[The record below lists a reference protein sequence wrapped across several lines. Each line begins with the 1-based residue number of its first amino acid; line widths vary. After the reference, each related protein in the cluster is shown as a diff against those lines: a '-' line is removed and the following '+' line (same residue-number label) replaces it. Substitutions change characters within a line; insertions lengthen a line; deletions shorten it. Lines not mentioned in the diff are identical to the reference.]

1 VVACLFA
8 AACSS
13 EPANLRVWTPEDHAH
28 PPETQIDPN
37 RVPQLER
44 PDLTVGE
51 LLWQR
56 NCARCHGTDGQGGRE
71 AQLSLASAEWQRGIS
86 DAAIART
93 IAGGKP
99 PMMPA
104 FAELLTPEQI
114 GELVKHVRTFGSR
127 NEPDAGP
134 NAAAVDPR

>member
-1 VVACLFA
+1 VVLIRITVACLFM

-13 EPANLRVWTPEDHAH
+13 EPANLQVWTPQDHAH
-28 PPETQIDPN
+28 LPDTQVDPN
-37 RVPQLER
+37 RVPQQER

-71 AQLSLASAEWQRGIS
+71 AAINLGSAEWQGGIG

-93 IAGGKP
+93 IARGKP
-99 PMMPA
+99 PAMPA
-104 FAELLTPEQI
+104 FAELLSQEQI
-114 GELVKHVRTFGSR
+114 QELVKHLRTLGSR
-127 NEPDAGP
+127 GE
-134 NAAAVDPR
+134 

>member
-1 VVACLFA
+1 MAVCLFM

-13 EPANLRVWTPEDHAH
+13 DPGDLRVWSPEDHAH
-28 PPETQIDPN
+28 LPDTEIDRN

-56 NCARCHGTDGQGGRE
+56 NCARCHGTDGHGGRE
-71 AQLSLASAEWQRGIS
+71 AKISFANIEWQDGIT
-86 DAAIART
+86 DATIART

-99 PMMPA
+99 PTMPA
-104 FAELLTPEQI
+104 FADLLAPEQI
-114 GELVKHVRTFGSR
+114 AELVKHVRTLA
-127 NEPDAGP
+127 PATK
-134 NAAAVDPR
+134 

>member
-1 VVACLFA
+1 MLACLFA

-13 EPANLRVWTPEDHAH
+13 EPDNLRVWTPADHAH

-37 RVPQLER
+37 RVPQQER
-44 PDLTVGE
+44 PELTVGE

-71 AQLSLASAEWQRGIS
+71 AQINFASAGWQDGID

-99 PMMPA
+99 PTMPA
-104 FAELLTPEQI
+104 FAELLTPQQI
-114 GELVKHVRTFGSR
+114 GELVKHLRAFGGR
-127 NEPDAGP
+127 GE
-134 NAAAVDPR
+134 

>member
-1 VVACLFA
+1 MAACLFM

-28 PPETQIDPN
+28 APEMQVDPN

-56 NCARCHGTDGQGGRE
+56 NCARCHGTDGRGGRE
-71 AQLSLASAEWQRGIS
+71 AKVSFATSEWQNGIS
-86 DAAIART
+86 DATIART

-99 PMMPA
+99 PTMPA
-104 FAELLTPEQI
+104 FADLLAPDQI
-114 GELVKHVRTFGSR
+114 MELVKHVRKLER
-127 NEPDAGP
+127 NE
-134 NAAAVDPR
+134 

>member
-1 VVACLFA
+1 MMVACLLMA
-8 AACSS
+8 GCSS
-13 EPANLRVWTPEDHAH
+13 EPADLRVWTPEDHAH
-28 PPETQIDPN
+28 APDTEIDPN

-56 NCARCHGTDGQGGRE
+56 NCASCHGTDGQGGRD
-71 AQLSLASAEWQRGIS
+71 AKISFASAAWQNGIE
-86 DAAIART
+86 DATIART
-93 IAGGKP
+93 IAGGNP

-114 GELVKHVRTFGSR
+114 GVLVKHVRTLASAS
-127 NEPDAGP
+127 D
-134 NAAAVDPR
+134 

>member
-1 VVACLFA
+1 MVLIRTMGACLLM

-28 PPETQIDPN
+28 LPDTQIDRN

-44 PDLTVGE
+44 PNLTVGE

-56 NCARCHGTDGQGGRE
+56 NCARCHGTDGEGGRE
-71 AQLSLASAEWQRGIS
+71 AKLSFANTEWQDGIS
-86 DAAIART
+86 DATIART

-99 PMMPA
+99 PTMPA

-114 GELVKHVRTFGSR
+114 AELVNHVRTLRSQSK
-127 NEPDAGP
+127 
-134 NAAAVDPR
+134 